1 MYTVL
6 VPIDD
11 HAERVNAQVEAVLD
25 LPNAADDV
33 TVELLHVRTELEFA
47 DSDDDVEIG
56 TIRSDIGTDE
66 IDDLVETVSL
76 AVDELADAGV
86 DTTVH
91 TATGNPAAAI
101 VDVADRFGVDELV
114 VGARRQSP
122 VGKVLFGS
130 VAQSVIL
137 DTDRPVKV
145 VPA

>member
-6 VPIDD
+6 VPIDEQPD
-11 HAERVNAQVEAVLD
+11 RVSAQVEAVLD
-25 LPNAADDV
+25 LPNAADNV
-33 TVELLHVRTELEFA
+33 AVELLHVRKELEFA

-56 TIRSDIGTDE
+56 KIRSDLSVDD
-66 IDDLVETVSL
+66 IDDPVETISL
-76 AVDELADAGV
+76 AVEELVEAGV

-101 VDVADRFGVDELV
+101 VDVANTFDVDELV

>member
-6 VPIDD
+6 VPVDEQPD
-11 HAERVNAQVEAVLD
+11 RVSAQIEAVLD

-33 TVELLHVRTELEFA
+33 AVELLHVRKELEFA
-47 DSDDDVEIG
+47 DSDEDVEIG
-56 TIRSDIGTDE
+56 KIRSDLSVDE
-66 IDDLVETVSL
+66 LDELIETLSL
-76 AVDELADAGV
+76 AVDELAEADV

-101 VDVADRFGVDELV
+101 VDVADKFDVDELV